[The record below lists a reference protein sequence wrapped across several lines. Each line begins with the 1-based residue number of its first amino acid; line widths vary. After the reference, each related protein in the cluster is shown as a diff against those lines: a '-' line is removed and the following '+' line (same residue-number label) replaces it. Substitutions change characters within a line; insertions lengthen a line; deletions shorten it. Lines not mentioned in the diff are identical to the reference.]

1 MRFRLEGLER
11 RASGGAHPE
20 HVLHG
25 CDAGR
30 VKTQRLVVRRRAL
43 QCRGWGVVIVGQ
55 EEGRRVGRGV
65 IKKRARWIQV
75 GVGTGAGRASNMLR
89 MVVTLEV
96 VQPEM
101 SALKL
106 PMPLKSSAISLMEE
120 TPQ

>member
-1 MRFRLEGLER
+1 M
-11 RASGGAHPE
+11 
-20 HVLHG
+20 
-25 CDAGR
+25 
-30 VKTQRLVVRRRAL
+30 
-43 QCRGWGVVIVGQ
+43 IVGQ
-55 EEGRRVGRGV
+55 EEGRRVGREV

-75 GVGTGAGRASNMLR
+75 GVQAAAGRTSNMLR

>member
-1 MRFRLEGLER
+1 M
-11 RASGGAHPE
+11 
-20 HVLHG
+20 
-25 CDAGR
+25 
-30 VKTQRLVVRRRAL
+30 
-43 QCRGWGVVIVGQ
+43 IVGQ
-55 EEGRRVGRGV
+55 EEGRRVGREV
-65 IKKRARWIQV
+65 IKTRARWIQV

-106 PMPLKSSAISLMEE
+106 PMPLKSSAMSLMEE